1 MLKNKKQKLPGDLS
15 KSQKIERMIR
25 VNHAG
30 EYGAKR
36 IYEGQIAV
44 TKSPKSKAIFKEMLL
59 HEKEHLDFFENEIIN
74 RNVRPTIFQPIWH
87 IAGFALGATTA
98 LFGHKTAM
106 ACTVAVEEVID
117 EHYKSQLEDLKS
129 SEDLDKNE
137 LCIMSKIEKFRKD
150 EINHKNIGL
159 KAGAKKIYGYDLIS
173 NSIKT
178 GSKVAIWLSKRF

>member
-59 HEKEHLDFFENEIIN
+59 HEKEHLGN
-74 RNVRPTIFQPIWH
+74 
-87 IAGFALGATTA
+87 
-98 LFGHKTAM
+98 
-106 ACTVAVEEVID
+106 
-117 EHYKSQLEDLKS
+117 
-129 SEDLDKNE
+129 
-137 LCIMSKIEKFRKD
+137 
-150 EINHKNIGL
+150 
-159 KAGAKKIYGYDLIS
+159 
-173 NSIKT
+173 
-178 GSKVAIWLSKRF
+178 